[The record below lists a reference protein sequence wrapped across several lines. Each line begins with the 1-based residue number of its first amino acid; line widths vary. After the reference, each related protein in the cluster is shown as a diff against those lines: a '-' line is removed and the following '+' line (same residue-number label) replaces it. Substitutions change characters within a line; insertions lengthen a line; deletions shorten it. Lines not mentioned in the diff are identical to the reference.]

1 MQKGRVMEIRFKRPE
16 LEDRDLI
23 NSYLKYSNKRSCEMT
38 FANLYLWSGHYN
50 TGFAVVEDMLVLGK
64 VSGEGAFAM
73 PAGPADTKKTLDTLM
88 AYCEEKRM
96 PFQLYDVTKEDFAQ
110 LEGFYPGMLEIT
122 YNRDYADYVYEA
134 EKLRTLSGKKYHG
147 KKNHVNKF
155 KALYPNWSYE
165 PITKEN
171 VEECVRFAHLWRE
184 QKGYE
189 NDGEMQAELRV
200 TLNFL
205 RLFQKLKMRGGVL
218 RVNGEIAAFTV
229 GEPAANRD
237 TLLVHVE
244 KALADVQGAYAMI
257 NQQFAEHEG
266 VDFTYLNREEDV
278 GNEGLRRSKMSY
290 KPAFLI
296 EKGIVRKSTDCAYE
310 I

>member
-1 MQKGRVMEIRFKRPE
+1 MEIRFKHPK

-23 NSYLKYSNKRSCEMT
+23 NSYLRYSNKRSCEMT
-38 FANLYLWSGHYN
+38 FASLYLWSGHYN

-64 VSGEGAFAM
+64 TSGAAAFSM

-88 AYCEEKRM
+88 AYCEEKGM
-96 PFQLYDVTKEDFAQ
+96 PFRLYDVTKEDFAR
-110 LEGFYPGMLEIT
+110 LEEFYPGMLEIT
-122 YNRDYADYVYEA
+122 YDRDYADYVYEA

-147 KKNHVNKF
+147 KKNHINKF
-155 KALYPNWSYE
+155 KALYPDWSYE

-171 VEECVRFAHLWRE
+171 AAECAGLAHVWGE
-184 QKGYE
+184 QKGYGD
-189 NDGEMQAELRV
+189 DGEMQAELCV
-200 TLNFL
+200 ALNFL
-205 RLFQKLKMRGGVL
+205 RLFEELEMRGGIL
-218 RVNGEIAAFTV
+218 RVNGKIAAFTI
-229 GEPAANRD
+229 GEPAANPD

-257 NQQFAEHEG
+257 SQQFAEHEG
-266 VDFTYLNREEDV
+266 ADFTYLNREEDV
-278 GNEGLRRSKMSY
+278 GNEGLRQSKMSY
-290 KPAFLI
+290 RPAFLI